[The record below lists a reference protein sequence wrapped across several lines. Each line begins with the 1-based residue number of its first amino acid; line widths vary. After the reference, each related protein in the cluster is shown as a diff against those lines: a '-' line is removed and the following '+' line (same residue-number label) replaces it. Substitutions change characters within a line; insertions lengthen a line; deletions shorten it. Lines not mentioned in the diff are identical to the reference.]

1 MTCLHTFGAIILD
14 VSNSSAA
21 EPQGAEFLDLLE
33 NKHNHVL
40 TELDA
45 LNERIEQ
52 VLNSY
57 AKGRTTT
64 DYGSNNPGTV

>member
-1 MTCLHTFGAIILD
+1 MDLTDST
-14 VSNSSAA
+14 VS
-21 EPQGAEFLDLLE
+21 EPHGAEFLDLLE

-57 AKGRTTT
+57 AQGRTTAT
-64 DYGSNNPGTV
+64 GQIESTNRAA

>member
-1 MTCLHTFGAIILD
+1 MPHEFGANTLD
-14 VSNSSAA
+14 QSNSSAS
-21 EPQGAEFLDLLE
+21 EPHGAEFLDLLE
-33 NKHNHVL
+33 SKHNLVL

-52 VLNSY
+52 VLKLY

-64 DYGSNNPGTV
+64 EERNEPAIKAA